1 MDDSRR
7 PGNFSSTIFEWVIAL
22 LSLSFRRCC
31 FFFWGGI
38 RCCCCISHHYLWPNT
53 ELCAKNAI
61 VCHSQRLQTR
71 TKKLRNMCFLCDL
84 WQLLSESQCQV
95 QSQSQ
100 FLTLLTSAIFAST
113 ERKKNRVCIL
123 RLNPFLTRNQNLYP
137 QGWFYCWLSVLGN
150 TPCRDQFFR
159 FSFSQCSRDRFNKR
173 HNGKSSSW
181 RTTQSKSKVL
191 WWTAANATAV
201 VQSAPSQCTTAMLVM
216 VVVPHEWHTFNG
228 CTSFTFILGVCPT
241 FDFKCNL
248 CTCHSAS
255 W

>member
-31 FFFWGGI
+31 FFFWGGYAVVAAFHIIIFDQI
-38 RCCCCISHHYLWPNT
+38 RNYAQKTQLCVTHRDFKPERKSYEICVSCAICGSCCPSPSARSSPSPSSWPSSR
-53 ELCAKNAI
+53 LRSLLA
-61 VCHSQRLQTR
+61 QR
-71 TKKLRNMCFLCDL
+71 
-84 WQLLSESQCQV
+84 E
-95 QSQSQ
+95 
-100 FLTLLTSAIFAST
+100 
-113 ERKKNRVCIL
+113 KKNRVCIL
-123 RLNPFLTRNQNLYP
+123 RLYPFLTRNQNLYP